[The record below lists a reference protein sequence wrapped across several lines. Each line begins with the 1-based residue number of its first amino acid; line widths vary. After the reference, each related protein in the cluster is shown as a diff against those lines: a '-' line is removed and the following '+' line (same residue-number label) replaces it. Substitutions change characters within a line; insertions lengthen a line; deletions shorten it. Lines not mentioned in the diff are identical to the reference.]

1 MMLTLSLVLDLDL
14 RLKVR
19 YVKLE
24 LKVIVDNLFCD
35 LIVTGYRI
43 VYKKGSLY
51 DCTILSWGFDV
62 ISLKYFYQFWYMK
75 ITLKIFSYKR
85 KQCCYKWEIVLREN
99 HVNRESKSLELTIY
113 LYRCYEHESPSSFT
127 TTVYLSWLLHLE
139 DFLAEKNHR

>member
-51 DCTILSWGFDV
+51 DCTILS
-62 ISLKYFYQFWYMK
+62 
-75 ITLKIFSYKR
+75 
-85 KQCCYKWEIVLREN
+85 
-99 HVNRESKSLELTIY
+99 
-113 LYRCYEHESPSSFT
+113 
-127 TTVYLSWLLHLE
+127 
-139 DFLAEKNHR
+139 